1 MLIHHS
7 GPLKPINQVL
17 TFSYFVH
24 VETTNDVAEPAL
36 ISHIDRGGS
45 KLGTQ
50 IISVKNQIY
59 RGKNILKAY
68 VLLVLD
74 DNIFV

>member
-1 MLIHHS
+1 M
-7 GPLKPINQVL
+7 L

-24 VETTNDVAEPAL
+24 VETTTKKHDVPEPAL

-50 IISVKNQIY
+50 IISVKIQIY